1 MNVIDMVAE
10 YLRENKYDGLCL
22 PEHGCACLLDDL
34 APCRAMSER
43 CQPGRRL
50 NVSAG
55 TPCFCAESG
64 TDHWHIVA
72 DEASG
77 SDESG
82 ADAFTPLRRTAG
94 NLRSCAAAM
103 PNYAAATA
111 GVMIGFAE
119 EIEAWVED
127 HERGETSHGIPSPQ
141 RLGSQG
147 GCQ

>member
-94 NLRSCAAAM
+94 NLRICAAAM
-103 PNYAAATA
+103 PNYAASTA

-127 HERGETSHGIPSPQ
+127 HERGETSHGIPLAVPLV
-141 RLGSQG
+141 RRGK
-147 GCQ
+147 

>member
-1 MNVIDMVAE
+1 MNVNDIVAE
-10 YLRENKYDGLCL
+10 YLRANKYDGLCL

-34 APCRAMSER
+34 APCGEMSEKCR
-43 CQPGRRL
+43 PGHRE
-50 NVSAG
+50 NVDKH

-64 TDHWHIVA
+64 TDHWHIEA

-94 NLRSCAAAM
+94 NLRICAAAM

-119 EIEAWVED
+119 EIEAWVKD
-127 HERGETSHGIPSPQ
+127 HERTTEQ
-141 RLGSQG
+141 RCCSWL
-147 GCQ
+147 CRLAR